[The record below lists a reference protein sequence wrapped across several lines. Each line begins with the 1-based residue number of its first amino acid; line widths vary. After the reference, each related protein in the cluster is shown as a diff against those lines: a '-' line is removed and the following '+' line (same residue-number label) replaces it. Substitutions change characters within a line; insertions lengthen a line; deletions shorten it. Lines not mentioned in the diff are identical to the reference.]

1 MVKMHHQKYKAVL
14 SIVRE
19 LETKSPTS
27 DDLLSNP
34 SKAQKLDGIWYL
46 QYTSPSV
53 VGDYDD
59 DKLSDSWKPIEASEG
74 LNIPTNQIKS
84 KGSVSASGITVDTS
98 NRVVKQ
104 IFDIDNN
111 MVSNE
116 IQLNE
121 STLLRIGGTF
131 RVSENVPTRALVS
144 FTDVDVTFN
153 NNFVLKFGFLFSILA
168 VIRGNPDNGWLENT
182 YLDDDIRIG
191 RGNKGS
197 MFVLTRDYNA
207 ITP

>member
-1 MVKMHHQKYKAVL
+1 
-14 SIVRE
+14 
-19 LETKSPTS
+19 
-27 DDLLSNP
+27 
-34 SKAQKLDGIWYL
+34 
-46 QYTSPSV
+46 
-53 VGDYDD
+53 
-59 DKLSDSWKPIEASEG
+59 
-74 LNIPTNQIKS
+74 
-84 KGSVSASGITVDTS
+84 
-98 NRVVKQ
+98 
-104 IFDIDNN
+104 

-153 NNFVLKFGFLFSILA
+153 KSFVLKFGFLFSILA

-207 ITP
+207 VTP